1 MTLKRRLRLV
11 KQDYEFYFEIFTY
24 FKKEFFVVLPKLIDS
39 EYLTYY
45 GVYVSD
51 LSNFDDLKQ
60 NVEQN
65 MKKLE
70 SMFIHTL
77 SVQIRSE
84 LNLAFLGYF
93 YADLLEKE
101 VDFYYKDKILP
112 KEYKSKLKREK
123 REGGRGDTNIRRN

>member
-1 MTLKRRLRLV
+1 MV

-123 REGGRGDTNIRRN
+123 REGGRRDTNIRRN